1 MYNKKTNK
9 PKMRHLI
16 LLSLLFL
23 PTPVVAQQVNQFGVC
38 VQYQEV
44 YTPGGYDQ
52 YGNYFPGGVNTQSY
66 NVPCNQ
72 VNSGWRPSNQY
83 YNGGGQY
90 GNNNGG
96 YYGNNNSGYYGRRT
110 NPNCNPTRTILGAV
124 VGGAIGRSMTSTN
137 NNRNNRG
144 WATALGASIGGLTF
158 AC

>member
-1 MYNKKTNK
+1 
-9 PKMRHLI
+9 MRHLI

-52 YGNYFPGGVNTQSY
+52 YGNYFPGGVSTQSY

-83 YNGGGQY
+83 YN
-90 GNNNGG
+90 NGG
-96 YYGNNNSGYYGRRT
+96 YYGRGYYGRRT
-110 NPNCNPTRTILGAV
+110 NPNCNPTRTALGAV
-124 VGGAIGRSMTSTN
+124 IGGAIGRSMTSTR

-144 WATALGASIGGLTF
+144 WATALGAGIGGLTF

>member
-1 MYNKKTNK
+1 MKK
-9 PKMRHLI
+9 LI
-16 LLSLLFL
+16 SSLLVIGVL
-23 PTPVVAQQVNQFGVC
+23 APITVSAQQVNTYGVC
-38 VQYQEV
+38 RQYQEV

-83 YNGGGQY
+83 YNGGGYY
-90 GNNNGG
+90 GRGYNGYNNG
-96 YYGNNNSGYYGRRT
+96 GYYGRRT
-110 NPNCNPTRTILGAV
+110 NPNCNPTRTLLGAV

-144 WATALGASIGGLTF
+144 WATALGAGLGGLTF

>member
-1 MYNKKTNK
+1 
-9 PKMRHLI
+9 MRHLI

-23 PTPVVAQQVNQFGVC
+23 PAPVVAQQVNQFGVC

-124 VGGAIGRSMTSTN
+124 VGGAIGRSLTGTN

-144 WATALGASIGGLTF
+144 WATALGAGLGGLTF
-158 AC
+158 SC

>member
-1 MYNKKTNK
+1 V
-9 PKMRHLI
+9 RHLI

-38 VQYQEV
+38 IQYQEV

-52 YGNYFPGGVNTQSY
+52 YGNYFPGGVSTQSY

-72 VNSGWRPSNQY
+72 VNSGSRPSNQY
-83 YNGGGQY
+83 NNGGQY
-90 GNNNGG
+90 GNN
-96 YYGNNNSGYYGRRT
+96 SGQYGRRT
-110 NPNCNPTRTILGAV
+110 NPNCNPARTLLGAV
-124 VGGAIGRSMTSTN
+124 IGGAIGNSMTSTN

-144 WATALGASIGGLTF
+144 WATALGAGLGGITF